1 MLSISIRL
9 ESRYFLLDDTAYV
22 MIPYNKN
29 NLRNGACVRGFERV
43 ELDIAR
49 IYLSGI
55 ERSFVGSAGAG
66 VTSDLAHAY

>member
-29 NLRNGACVRGFERV
+29 NLRNGACVR
-43 ELDIAR
+43 
-49 IYLSGI
+49 
-55 ERSFVGSAGAG
+55 
-66 VTSDLAHAY
+66 